1 MVEKFREVI
10 RRDRLRANFDR
21 RMARESM
28 RDLARERAL

>member
-1 MVEKFREVI
+1 MVEKFCEANG
-10 RRDRLRANFDR
+10 RDRLRADFDR